1 MERLNKN
8 SPPLEK
14 GGLKLVNNINE
25 IELSNYAKRCIKNGI
40 LIDPGES
47 GEIQVSINVAKQL
60 LLVIPSEPCHFSVD
74 SDLYNKIYAL
84 LSVALYPIVTL
95 RKTSMQLVEID
106 STDIGQMRA
115 LAFPFITGTV
125 ERISATNSELLQ
137 MRRGNSIPITKG
149 LYWDFRKFSHA
160 IITGMT
166 GSGKS
171 YYLST
176 LLEQLNDIEDSKIII
191 VDPKIS
197 DAARWAKSKDNVELI
212 IPNLSDN
219 SGIGN
224 SFLEQINDKLAEVE
238 KIMYQRQSEM
248 FEDVSETSK
257 SFPNNPVFLFID
269 ELASLTSKDISR
281 PVINEFWSH
290 LGRICL
296 LGRESNIN
304 LIVSLQK
311 PLNTYIDTALRE
323 QFSLKMTLGP
333 STLSTLKL
341 LFDDLDSMPFVPNL
355 NEKGVGIV
363 SIGGSNIQ
371 PVETPT
377 IIDGGLK
384 NE

>member
-14 GGLKLVNNINE
+14 GGLRLVNNINE
-25 IELSNYAKRCIKNGI
+25 TKLCTYAKKCIKSGI
-40 LIDPGES
+40 LSDPGES

-74 SDLYNKIYAL
+74 SELYNKLYSL
-84 LSVALYPIVTL
+84 LSVVLYPIVTL
-95 RKTSMQLVEID
+95 RKTSMQLVKTNDTEI
-106 STDIGQMRA
+106 GKMRA
-115 LAFPFITGTV
+115 LAFPFMVGTV
-125 ERISATNSELLQ
+125 KRISSTNSELLK
-137 MRRGNSIPITKG
+137 MRRGNSIPITQD
-149 LYWDFRKFSHA
+149 LYWDYRKYSHA

-176 LLEQLNDIEDSKIII
+176 LLEQLNDIEDSTIII

-197 DAARWAKSKDNVELI
+197 DAARWAKNRDNVELI

-224 SFLEQINDKLAEVE
+224 SFLEEINDKLAEIE
-238 KIMYQRQSEM
+238 KIMYQRQAEM
-248 FEDVSETSK
+248 FETVSETSK
-257 SFPNNPVFLFID
+257 SFPNKPVFVFID
-269 ELASLTSKDISR
+269 ELASLTSKDISK
-281 PVINEFWSH
+281 PIINEFWAH
-290 LGRICL
+290 LSRVCL

-363 SIGGSNIQ
+363 SIGGSNVQ

-377 IIDGGLK
+377 IIDGG
-384 NE
+384 

>member
-14 GGLKLVNNINE
+14 GGLRLVNNINE
-25 IELSNYAKRCIKNGI
+25 TKLCTYAKKCIKSGI
-40 LIDPGES
+40 LSDPGES

-74 SDLYNKIYAL
+74 SELYNKLYSL
-84 LSVALYPIVTL
+84 LSVVLYPIVTL
-95 RKTSMQLVEID
+95 RKTSMQLVKTNDTEI
-106 STDIGQMRA
+106 GKMRA
-115 LAFPFITGTV
+115 LAFPFMVGTV
-125 ERISATNSELLQ
+125 KRISSTNSELLK
-137 MRRGNSIPITKG
+137 MRRGNSIPITQD
-149 LYWDFRKFSHA
+149 LYWDYRKYSHA

-176 LLEQLNDIEDSKIII
+176 LLEQLNDIEDSTIII

-197 DAARWAKSKDNVELI
+197 DAARWAKNRDNVELI

-224 SFLEQINDKLAEVE
+224 SFLEEINDKLAEIE
-238 KIMYQRQSEM
+238 KIMYQRQAEM
-248 FEDVSETSK
+248 FETVSETSK
-257 SFPNNPVFLFID
+257 SFPNKPVFVFID
-269 ELASLTSKDISR
+269 ELASLTSKDISK
-281 PVINEFWSH
+281 PIINEFWAH
-290 LGRICL
+290 LSRVCL

-363 SIGGSNIQ
+363 SIGGSNVQ
-371 PVETPT
+371 PVEKPT
-377 IIDGGLK
+377 IIDGG
-384 NE
+384 